1 MIRRRHIAIYIE
13 GGHIAPYH
21 IVHIVFHTGTI
32 PFRMAELEEFRTL
45 LVYLNPEIDCWLPSN
60 HETIYK

>member
-21 IVHIVFHTGTI
+21 IVHIVFHTVSLI
-32 PFRMAELEEFRTL
+32 VWEWNSRR
-45 LVYLNPEIDCWLPSN
+45 IDYRQQPVN
-60 HETIYK
+60 R